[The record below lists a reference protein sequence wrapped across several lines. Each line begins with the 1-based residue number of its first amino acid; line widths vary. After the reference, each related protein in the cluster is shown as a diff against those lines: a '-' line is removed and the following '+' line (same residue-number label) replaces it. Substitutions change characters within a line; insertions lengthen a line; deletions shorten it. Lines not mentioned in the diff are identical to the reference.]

1 MAGYYEERWSHSAV
15 WCQRIA
21 IFLAPYFVILIGLYR
36 FAKIDT
42 FQMFALLAIGLFLAM
57 IGLVF
62 AMVALSELWNKGYRG
77 GNMVIRGMIIILLI
91 LLPFAYQAY
100 LALLHPLANDVATD
114 TFNPPEYV
122 NADQARAQQV
132 FRGINLVQEYSEE
145 YSDLIVEAYPKVRSR
160 RYPAGSE
167 RVLEAVRLIVKD
179 NGWPITGEIVP
190 SVEPETTDEELADNE
205 ITSEEEDAEEN
216 ELVIQDIAVEALV
229 KTLIFGF
236 ENDVVIRIS
245 SEDQNTLVDMRAS
258 SRWGQHDFGY
268 NAKLIKDFMEQLDTA
283 LLGIA
288 GEG

>member
-1 MAGYYEERWSHSAV
+1 MAGYYEERWSRSAI

-21 IFLAPYFVILIGLYR
+21 LFLAPYFLILIGLYR

-62 AMVALSELWNKGYRG
+62 AIVALSELWNKGYRG
-77 GNMVIRGMIIILLI
+77 GKMVIRGMVIILLI

-100 LALLHPLANDVATD
+100 LALLHPLANDISTD
-114 TFNPPEYV
+114 TFNPPEYISAAQLRARQFKSGV
-122 NADQARAQQV
+122 NP
-132 FRGINLVQEYSEE
+132 VQEYSED
-145 YSDLIVEAYPKVRSR
+145 YADLIIESYPKLRSR

-167 RVLEAVRLIVKD
+167 RVLEAVLLIVKD
-179 NGWPITGEIVP
+179 NGWAITGQVVP
-190 SVEPETTDEELADNE
+190 AVEPDTSEEELADNNS
-205 ITSEEEDAEEN
+205 SEEEVEEL
-216 ELVIQDIAVEALV
+216 EPIIEDIAIEALV
-229 KTLIFGF
+229 TTLVFGF
-236 ENDVVIRIS
+236 ENDLIIRIS

-268 NAKLIKDFMEQLDTA
+268 NAKIINEFMAQLDTA

>member
-1 MAGYYEERWSHSAV
+1 MAGYYEERWSRSAI

-21 IFLAPYFVILIGLYR
+21 LFLAPYFVILIGLYR
-36 FAKIDT
+36 FYKIDT

-57 IGLVF
+57 LGMVF
-62 AMVALSELWNKGYRG
+62 AIVALSELWNKGYRG

-91 LLPFAYQAY
+91 LLPFGYQAY
-100 LALLHPLANDVATD
+100 LALLHPLANDVSTD
-114 TFNPPEYV
+114 TFNPPLYINAIEY
-122 NADQARAQQV
+122 RAKRIQ
-132 FRGINLVQEYSEE
+132 FGINPVQEYSEE

-167 RVLEAVRLIVKD
+167 RVLEAVRAIVKD
-179 NGWPITGEIVP
+179 NGWPVTGEIVP
-190 SVEPETTDEELADNE
+190 TVEPETSDEELADNT
-205 ITSEEEDAEEN
+205 TSEEIVEEG
-216 ELVIQDIAVEALV
+216 LQVPQDISVEALV
-229 KTLIFGF
+229 KTFIFGF

-268 NAKLIKDFMEQLDTA
+268 NAKLIKAFLEQLDTA